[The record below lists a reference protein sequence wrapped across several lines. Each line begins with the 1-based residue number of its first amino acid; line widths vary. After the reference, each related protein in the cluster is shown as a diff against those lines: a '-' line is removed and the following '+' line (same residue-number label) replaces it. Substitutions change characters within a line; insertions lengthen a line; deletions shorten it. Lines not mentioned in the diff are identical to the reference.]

1 MHKYVDCLK
10 QDKGLAWPNIP
21 SLKEEHY
28 QEISSFRSP
37 RKIIIVMEKIKGA
50 FLNLYPMNICTFFVF
65 VKCAEWKKLFRIMWT
80 TETRPEIRVILCFQD
95 LLRWSVWLGPR
106 ICLLMW
112 MFQGRDYMMSLL
124 YVKYKSHNQYFHY
137 SYERCIYTKDWV
149 PVRLHN

>member
-10 QDKGLAWPNIP
+10 QDKGLAWPNVP

-50 FLNLYPMNICTFFVF
+50 FLNLYPMNICTLYLWNVLNERNFSGLCGRQRQGQKSVSFFVF
-65 VKCAEWKKLFRIMWT
+65 RIYYAEVSGWGREFVFLCKCFKDK
-80 TETRPEIRVILCFQD
+80 
-95 LLRWSVWLGPR
+95 
-106 ICLLMW
+106 IC
-112 MFQGRDYMMSLL
+112 MMSLL